1 MRSPG
6 VGSSGSWRRGGWV
19 AGPAQ
24 SDSEPARPSW
34 FTALPRSVKRFVRL
48 VIVAIVIEYL
58 LIPQLAGTRKSWH
71 LLIDVDN
78 AWLLVGLALEIGSLL
93 AYALLTRTLLPEDSR
108 PGYWR
113 VLRIDLSTL
122 AISHCVPAGSAV
134 GLGLGYRL
142 LTGAGVAPAAAV
154 VAKATQAVGSAVV
167 LNVLL
172 GASLITT
179 IALHGF
185 SSGYGLVAIT
195 GLIVLSLAAAT
206 SITLTRHEEST
217 AERLSQILGR
227 LPFVSADAVRSGVTS
242 AARYL
247 RQLLADRQLLGQ
259 VVVFA
264 LVNWLLDA
272 GALWAC
278 VRAFGHTLGPDGL
291 LVPYGMANVLAALP
305 ITPAGLGVV
314 EAFLIPALVGFS
326 VPRGVAILGVLGWR
340 AISFLMPIPVGLA
353 AYVSLPSASA
363 ADPPPQPGVGTP

>member
-1 MRSPG
+1 
-6 VGSSGSWRRGGWV
+6 
-19 AGPAQ
+19 
-24 SDSEPARPSW
+24 
-34 FTALPRSVKRFVRL
+34 VKRFVRL

-58 LIPQLAGTRKSWH
+58 LMPQLAGTRKSWH

-78 AWLLVGLALEIGSLL
+78 VWLLVALALEIGSLL

-172 GASLITT
+172 GASLITS

-206 SITLTRHEEST
+206 SITLTRHEKST
-217 AERLSQILGR
+217 AERGSRILGR
-227 LPFVSADAVRSGVTS
+227 LPLVSADAVRSGVTS

-247 RQLLADRQLLGQ
+247 RQLLADRHLLGQ

-264 LVNWLLDA
+264 LANWLLDA

-340 AISFLMPIPVGLA
+340 AISFLIPIPVGLA

-363 ADPPPQPGVGTP
+363 ADPPPQPDVGTP